1 MNEVFIIAEAGVNH
15 NGSVELARKLI
26 DAAADAGVDAVKFQ
40 TFKSEKLVSKAVAM
54 AKYQAENT
62 NSSETQLEMIKKLE
76 LSYDEFSQLREYCDL
91 VGIKFMTTP
100 DEEESSDFIYN
111 LVDIYKIGSGEI
123 TNLPYLKHIAAKSKP
138 IILSTGMSTI
148 AEVSKAVDA
157 IRSVHTKIESKFPPL
172 TLLHCT
178 TDYPVAFDDVNLRSM
193 LTLKNTFHLP
203 VGYSDHT
210 MGIEVA
216 LGAAAIG
223 ASVIE
228 KHFTLDRKM
237 DGPDHKASLEP
248 GELKAMVS
256 AIRNLEKAMGDGV
269 KRPTDDELA
278 MRHLVR
284 KSLVTLHD
292 IKAGTQLRPEMFI
305 MKRPGDGVQPEDL
318 QKICGMI
325 LLNDISGDETLT
337 WDHLRKPYG
346 HK

>member
-40 TFKSEKLVSKAVAM
+40 TFKSEKLVSKSVAM

-62 NSSETQLEMIKKLE
+62 KSDETQLEMIKKLE
-76 LSYDEFSQLREYCDL
+76 LSYDEFSQLKEYCDL

-100 DEEESSDFIYN
+100 DEEESADFIYN

-123 TNLPYLKHIAAKSKP
+123 TNLPYLKHIAAKGKP
-138 IILSTGMSTI
+138 VILSTGMSSI
-148 AEVSKAVDA
+148 GEVEKAVNT
-157 IRSVHTKIESKFPPL
+157 IKSVQGRPEGKFPPL

-178 TDYPVAFDDVNLRSM
+178 TDYPVDFDDVNLRSM
-193 LTLKNTFHLP
+193 ITMKNAFHLP

-210 MGIEVA
+210 MGIEIAIGAAA
-216 LGAAAIG
+216 LGAA
-223 ASVIE
+223 VIE
-228 KHFTLDRKM
+228 KHFTLDRRM

-248 GELKAMVS
+248 GELQEMVS
-256 AIRNLEKAMGDGV
+256 AIRNLEKAMGDGI
-269 KRPTDDELA
+269 KRPTEDELA

-292 IKAGTQLRPEMFI
+292 IKAGTQLSPEMFT
-305 MKRPGDGVQPEDL
+305 MKRPGDGIQPEDL
-318 QKICGMI
+318 EKVCGMI
-325 LLNDISGDETLT
+325 LLNDISEDETLT
-337 WDHLRKPYG
+337 WDHLRKSDGYN
-346 HK
+346 